1 MRKRVYS
8 VKRRVSRPARSTDSP
23 PIMGRG
29 KVTSRP
35 PPRALDRPRCCDES
49 PLFPGH
55 HRRPSASLFS
65 RARDKT
71 AKIGKTSPRE
81 PTPSAAATTARRHE
95 AKRRLLKL
103 VTRFYKAND
112 AKMASTYDPCG
123 DEGVAAAGAFVT
135 ATAKQRRLSHTRTRP
150 WHRRA
155 ALYST
160 SHMYTTDGKVE
171 KTLAKC
177 T

>member
-8 VKRRVSRPARSTDSP
+8 VKRRVSRPPRSTDSH

-35 PPRALDRPRCCDES
+35 PPSGSGSPALLRRKPALPRPPSTSFGAPRSSPARAIKRQKSAKLPRESRPRAPPPRPRDATRQNDDSRNSLRGFIKQMTQKWRQHTTLAATKEWRQRALS
-49 PLFPGH
+49 S
-55 HRRPSASLFS
+55 RRRQNS
-65 RARDKT
+65 
-71 AKIGKTSPRE
+71 
-81 PTPSAAATTARRHE
+81 
-95 AKRRLLKL
+95 
-103 VTRFYKAND
+103 
-112 AKMASTYDPCG
+112 
-123 DEGVAAAGAFVT
+123 GAC
-135 ATAKQRRLSHTRTRP
+135 HTRAHAP
-150 WHRRA
+150 